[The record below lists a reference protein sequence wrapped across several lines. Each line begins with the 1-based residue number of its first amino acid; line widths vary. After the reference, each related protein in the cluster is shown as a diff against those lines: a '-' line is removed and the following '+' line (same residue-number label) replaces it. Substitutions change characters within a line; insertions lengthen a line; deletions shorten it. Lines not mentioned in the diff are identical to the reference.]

1 VKIVHVVNTYATVN
15 KAENDRLQR
24 AAWTWR
30 RAYNDQGI
38 FDRHVPT
45 EALQRTSD
53 VVLGDKRRLPFIK
66 DMIEYIM
73 DWSFPEKVKAYLA
86 SMKIPE
92 PQMVSTI
99 RDSECLIM
107 LTNAD
112 TCLCSDVSRILADGE
127 PLSDLIYSHRR
138 NFTRFP
144 KRLLSSV
151 DIAARGDK
159 FHGVDMV
166 AFTPRWWMENRDR
179 YPDLVLGC
187 EGWDWVFKY
196 WPGAM
201 QAPDCVYHEYHYP
214 PYWMAHRD
222 SPAQRH
228 NKREIWKWAAPRVDE
243 LIGEWPTLEEYANA

>member
-73 DWSFPEKVKAYLA
+73 DWSFPEKIRQKRPL
-86 SMKIPE
+86 E
-92 PQMVSTI
+92 PQTS
-99 RDSECLIM
+99 DCLIM

-112 TCLCSDVSRILADGE
+112 TCLCSDVARNLEASH
-127 PLSDLIYSHRR
+127 PLQYSHRR

-144 KRLLSSV
+144 KRILSSV

-159 FHGVDMV
+159 FDGVDMV
-166 AFTPRWWMENRDR
+166 AFTPRWWMENREQF
-179 YPDLVLGC
+179 PDLVLGC

-196 WPGAM
+196 WPGAVRI
-201 QAPDCVYHEYHYP
+201 PDSVYHEYHYP
-214 PYWMAHRD
+214 PYWMAHRN

-228 NKREIWKWAAPRVDE
+228 NKRLVWQWAKPRFDE